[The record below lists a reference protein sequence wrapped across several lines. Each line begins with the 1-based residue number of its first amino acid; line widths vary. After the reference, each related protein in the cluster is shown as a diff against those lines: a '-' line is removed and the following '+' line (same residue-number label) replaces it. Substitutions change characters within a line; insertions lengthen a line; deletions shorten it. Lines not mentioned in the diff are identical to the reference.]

1 MSSQSIRNVVLVG
14 HNGNG
19 KTTLAEA
26 MLYRAGVLGRMGRVD
41 DGTAHCDHDP
51 EEKARHQSLSLAVA
65 SFDWRDHRI
74 NLIDTPGYTDFV
86 GEAVNGMHAADLAVF
101 VVDAVSGVQAQDQVM
116 WRHADRLGL
125 PRMVFVNGL
134 DRERSSFERTLD
146 DLQSHFGG
154 HVEAVELPLGEEAS
168 FHGIA
173 DLVGD
178 GALDY
183 SSGQSS
189 AAPIPADVVDAA
201 SDGRIQ
207 LVEDVVE
214 VDDEL
219 LEQYLEGVEPTV
231 EQLEQLIHDAV
242 DHRIVF
248 PVLCG
253 SAAKPIGVDH
263 LLDFI
268 CRVGPAPAEVGPAEA
283 VRSGEPVEVTVDAAG
298 SPVALVFKT
307 RIDDFLGQI
316 SFMKVLSGTIRAN
329 DTLVNSRTGDKDRL
343 HNLMSFTGAEHHS
356 VDRVAAGDI
365 VAATKLGDV
374 RTGDT
379 LADDTA
385 LTVLITPPPAPVYG
399 VAIHASAPAQEDK
412 LASALRR
419 FAVEDPSLVIR
430 QDATTRQTVLSGCGE
445 AHIRVVRARLKRM
458 GIDFEVEGMK
468 IAYLETLA
476 RPADVEAKHKKQSGG
491 HGQFAVAM
499 VRFEPL
505 ARGTG
510 YEFDSEVTGGS
521 IPRGLIPAV
530 GAGDRGG
537 HGQRR
542 QVRLPDGG
550 PAGGVLRRQVPLGGL
565 IGDELQ
571 DRRVPRPQAGGGAGR
586 QRGAGAGQRGPR
598 RGPRRLPGRRARRS
612 ELPPGSG
619 VRHRARLDCGHQRDP
634 RPRAHIGDPQLRD
647 RPALDDR
654 WHRHFQC
661 RAPRLSA
668 AAPRLSGQGHGRRR
682 LTLAAAGGS
691 SALEGTRTPNLLI
704 RSQMLYP
711 N

>member
-26 MLYRAGVLGRMGRVD
+26 MLYRAGVVGRMGRVD
-41 DGTAHCDHDP
+41 DGTAQCDHDP
-51 EEKARHQSLSLAVA
+51 EEKARHQSLNLSLA
-65 SFDWRDHRI
+65 SFNWRDHRI
-74 NLIDTPGYTDFV
+74 NVIDTPGYTDFV

-116 WRHADRLGL
+116 WRHAERLGL

-134 DRERSSFERTLD
+134 DRERSSFERTLG
-146 DLQSHFGG
+146 DLQSHFGA
-154 HVEAVELPLGEEAS
+154 HVEAVQLPLGAETS

-183 SSGQSS
+183 SSGKS
-189 AAPIPADVVDAA
+189 AAAAVPDDLADDA
-201 SDGRIQ
+201 SDGHIQ
-207 LVEDVVE
+207 LVEGVVE
-214 VDDEL
+214 GDDDL
-219 LEQYLEGVEPTV
+219 LEQYLEGVEPTE
-231 EQLEQLIHDAV
+231 EQLERLIHDAV
-242 DHRIVF
+242 DHRNVF

-253 SAAKPIGVDH
+253 SAAKPIGVDR

-268 CRVGPAPAEVGPAEA
+268 CRVGPAPDESGPAEGI
-283 VRSGEPVEVTVDAAG
+283 RSGEPVEVAIDASG

-329 DTLVNSRTGDKDRL
+329 DTLVNSRTADKERL
-343 HNLMSFTGAEHHS
+343 HNLMSFTGAEHQAVS
-356 VDRVAAGDI
+356 QAAAGEI

-385 LTVLITPPPAPVYG
+385 LRVPMTPPPTPVYG

-419 FAVEDPSLVIR
+419 FATEDPSLVIR
-430 QDATTRQTVLSGCGE
+430 QDSTTRQTVLSGAGE
-445 AHIRVVRARLKRM
+445 AHIRVVRARLERL
-458 GIDFEVEGMK
+458 GIDFEIEDMR
-468 IAYLETLA
+468 IAYLETLP
-476 RPADVEAKHKKQSGG
+476 RRADVEAKHKKQSGG

-505 ARGTG
+505 ARGSG
-510 YEFDSEVTGGS
+510 YEFDSEVTGGA

-530 GAGDRGG
+530 GAGIEEAMSNGG
-537 HGQRR
+537 RHGFPMVDLRAVCYDGKHHSVDSSEMSFKIAGSLALKQAVE
-542 QVRLPDGG
+542 QVGSAVLEPVSEVHVEVPDTYQGD
-550 PAGGVLRRQVPLGGL
+550 VL
-565 IGDELQ
+565 GDLNS
-571 DRRVPRPQAGGGAGR
+571 
-586 QRGAGAGQRGPR
+586 R
-598 RGPRRLPGRRARRS
+598 RGQVFGT
-612 ELPPGSG
+612 EPGSATG
-619 VRHRARLDCGHQRDP
+619 TSVIHAHVPTSEILSYVIDLRSMTGGTGTFSAEHHDYQPLPHALLARVV
-634 RPRAHIGDPQLRD
+634 AN
-647 RPALDDR
+647 DD
-654 WHRHFQC
+654 
-661 RAPRLSA
+661 
-668 AAPRLSGQGHGRRR
+668 
-682 LTLAAAGGS
+682 
-691 SALEGTRTPNLLI
+691 
-704 RSQMLYP
+704 
-711 N
+711 

>member
-26 MLYRAGVLGRMGRVD
+26 MLYRAGVLSRMGRVD
-41 DGTAHCDHDP
+41 DGTAHCDYDP
-51 EEKARHQSLSLAVA
+51 EEKARHQSLSVSLA

-74 NLIDTPGYTDFV
+74 NVIDTPGYTDFA
-86 GEAVNGMHAADLAVF
+86 GDAVNGMHAADLAVF

-146 DLQSHFGG
+146 DLQSHFGS
-154 HVEAVELPLGEEAS
+154 HVEAVELPLGAEAS

-183 SSGQSS
+183 SSGQSA
-189 AAPIPADVVDAA
+189 AAPVPDDLAPAA
-201 SDGRIQ
+201 SDGHIQ

-214 VDDEL
+214 GDDEL
-219 LEQYLEGVEPTV
+219 LEQYLEGEEPTQ
-231 EQLEQLIHDAV
+231 EQLERLISDAV
-242 DHRIVF
+242 RDRAVF

-268 CRVGPAPAEVGPAEA
+268 CRVGPAPGTDGPVAA
-283 VRSGEPVEVTVDAAG
+283 VRGGESMELDMDAAG

-316 SFMKVLSGTIRAN
+316 SFIKVLSGTIRSN
-329 DTLVNSRTGDKDRL
+329 DTLVNSRTGDKERL
-343 HNLMSFTGAEHHS
+343 HNLTSFTGADHQG
-356 VDRVAAGDI
+356 VDHVAAGDI
-365 VAATKLGDV
+365 AAVTKLGDV

-379 LADDTA
+379 LSNDAA
-385 LTVLITPPPAPVYG
+385 LSVPITPPPVPVYG
-399 VAIHASAPAQEDK
+399 VAVHASAPAQEDK

-419 FAVEDPSLVIR
+419 FATEDPSLVIR
-430 QDATTRQTVLSGCGE
+430 QDPTTRQTVLSGAGE
-445 AHIRVVRARLKRM
+445 AHIRVVRSRLDRM
-458 GIDFEVEGMK
+458 GIDFEVEDMRV
-468 IAYLETLA
+468 AYLETLA

-505 ARGTG
+505 PRGGG
-510 YEFDSEVTGGS
+510 YEFDTEVSGGA
-521 IPRGLIPAV
+521 IPRNLIPAV
-530 GAGDRGG
+530 GAGIQEAMANGG
-537 HGQRR
+537 RHGFPMVDLRA
-542 QVRLPDGG
+542 VCYDGKHHSVDSSEMSFKI
-550 PAGGVLRRQVPLGGL
+550 AGSLALKQAV
-565 IGDELQ
+565 E
-571 DRRVPRPQAGGGAGR
+571 QAGSAVLEPISEVSVEVPDSYQGDVLGDLNS
-586 QRGAGAGQRGPR
+586 R
-598 RGPRRLPGRRARRS
+598 RGQVFGT
-612 ELPPGSG
+612 EPGSAAG
-619 VRHRARLDCGHQRDP
+619 TSVI
-634 RPRAHIGDPQLRD
+634 RAHVPTSEILSYVIDLRSMTGGTGTFSAEHHD
-647 RPALDDR
+647 YQPLPHALLSKVLVADD
-654 WHRHFQC
+654 
-661 RAPRLSA
+661 
-668 AAPRLSGQGHGRRR
+668 
-682 LTLAAAGGS
+682 
-691 SALEGTRTPNLLI
+691 
-704 RSQMLYP
+704 
-711 N
+711 

>member
-26 MLYRAGVLGRMGRVD
+26 MLYRAGVVGRMGRVD

-51 EEKARHQSLSLAVA
+51 EERARHQSLSLSMA
-65 SFDWRDHRI
+65 SFDWRDHKV

-101 VVDAVSGVQAQDQVM
+101 VVDGVSGVQAQDQVL
-116 WRHADRLGL
+116 WRHAERLGL

-146 DLQSHFGG
+146 DLKSHFGG

-189 AAPIPADVVDAA
+189 AAPIPDDVADDA
-201 SDGRIQ
+201 SDGHIQ

-214 VDDEL
+214 GDDEL
-219 LEQYLEGVEPTV
+219 LEQYLEGVEPTQ
-231 EQLEQLIHDAV
+231 EQLERLIHDAV

-268 CRVGPAPAEVGPAEA
+268 CRVGPAPAEAAPAEA
-283 VRSGEPVEVTVDAAG
+283 VRRGEPVEVIIDPAG

-307 RIDDFLGQI
+307 RVDDFLGQI

-329 DTLVNSRTGDKDRL
+329 DTLVNSRTGDKERL

-356 VDRVAAGDI
+356 VDHAAAGDI

-385 LTVLITPPPAPVYG
+385 LTVLMTPPPTPVYG

-412 LASALRR
+412 LASAMRR

-430 QDATTRQTVLSGCGE
+430 QDPTTRQTVLSGSGE
-445 AHIRVVRARLKRM
+445 AHIRVVRARLERM
-458 GIDFEVEGMK
+458 GIDFEVEGLR

-476 RPADVEAKHKKQSGG
+476 RPADVQARHKKQSGG
-491 HGQFAVAM
+491 HGQFAVAV

-505 ARGTG
+505 PRGAG
-510 YEFDSEVTGGS
+510 YEFDTEVSGGA

-530 GAGDRGG
+530 GAGISEAMANGG
-537 HGQRR
+537 RHGFPMVD
-542 QVRLPDGG
+542 VRAVCYDGKYHSVDSSEMSFKI
-550 PAGGVLRRQVPLGGL
+550 AGSLALKQAV
-565 IGDELQ
+565 E
-571 DRRVPRPQAGGGAGR
+571 QAGSAVLEPVSEVRVEVPDAYQGDVLGDLNS
-586 QRGAGAGQRGPR
+586 R
-598 RGPRRLPGRRARRS
+598 RGQVFGT
-612 ELPPGSG
+612 EPGSAAG
-619 VRHRARLDCGHQRDP
+619 TSVI
-634 RPRAHIGDPQLRD
+634 RAHVPTSEILSYVIDLRSMTGGTGTFSAEHHD
-647 RPALDDR
+647 YQPLPHAL
-654 WHRHFQC
+654 
-661 RAPRLSA
+661 LSKV
-668 AAPRLSGQGHGRRR
+668 
-682 LTLAAAGGS
+682 LAKVIAD
-691 SALEGTRTPNLLI
+691 ND
-704 RSQMLYP
+704 
-711 N
+711 

>member
-1 MSSQSIRNVVLVG
+1 MSSRSIRNVVLVG

-26 MLYRAGVLGRMGRVD
+26 MLFRAGVVGRMGRVD

-51 EEKARHQSLSLAVA
+51 EEKSRHQSLALALA

-116 WRHADRLGL
+116 WRHAERLGL

-146 DLQSHFGG
+146 DLQSHFGS
-154 HVEAVELPLGEEAS
+154 HVEAVELPLGTEGS

-183 SSGQSS
+183 SSGQSA
-189 AAPIPADVVDAA
+189 AAPIPEEVAPAA
-201 SDGRIQ
+201 SDGHTQ
-207 LVEDVVE
+207 LLEDVVE
-214 VDDEL
+214 GDDEL
-219 LEQYLEGVEPTV
+219 LEQYLEGVEPTQ

-242 DHRIVF
+242 DHRSVF

-268 CRVGPAPAEVGPAEA
+268 CRVGPAPDDTGPAIA
-283 VRSGEPVEVTVDAAG
+283 VRGGESVELEMDGSG

-316 SFMKVLSGTIRAN
+316 SFMKVLSGSIRTN
-329 DTLVNSRTGDKDRL
+329 DTLVNSRTGDKERL
-343 HNLMSFTGAEHHS
+343 HNMMSFTGADHRS
-356 VDRVAAGDI
+356 VDHVVAGDI
-365 VAATKLGDV
+365 LAVTKLGDV

-379 LADDTA
+379 LSNDAA
-385 LTVLITPPPAPVYG
+385 LSVSITPPPTPVYG
-399 VAIHASAPAQEDK
+399 VAVHASAPAQEDK

-419 FAVEDPSLVIR
+419 FAIEDPSLMIR
-430 QDATTRQTVLSGCGE
+430 QDATTRQTVLSGAGE
-445 AHIRVVRARLKRM
+445 AHIRVVRARLERM
-458 GIDFEVEGMK
+458 GIDFEVENMRV
-468 IAYLETLA
+468 AYLETLA

-505 ARGTG
+505 PRGAG
-510 YEFDSEVTGGS
+510 YEFDTEVSGGA
-521 IPRGLIPAV
+521 IPRNLIPAV
-530 GAGDRGG
+530 GAGIAEAMAN
-537 HGQRR
+537 
-542 QVRLPDGG
+542 GG
-550 PAGGVLRRQVPLGGL
+550 PRGFPMVDLRAVCYDGKHHSVDSSEMSFKIAGSVALRQAVEQVGSAVLEPISEVRVEVPDSYQGDVLGDL
-565 IGDELQ
+565 NS
-571 DRRVPRPQAGGGAGR
+571 
-586 QRGAGAGQRGPR
+586 R
-598 RGPRRLPGRRARRS
+598 RGQVYGT
-612 ELPPGSG
+612 EPGS
-619 VRHRARLDCGHQRDP
+619 
-634 RPRAHIGDPQLRD
+634 
-647 RPALDDR
+647 
-654 WHRHFQC
+654 
-661 RAPRLSA
+661 
-668 AAPRLSGQGHGRRR
+668 
-682 LTLAAAGGS
+682 AAGTSVIQAHVPTSEILSYVIDLRSMTGGTGTF
-691 SALEGTRTPNLLI
+691 SAEHYDYQPLPHALLSKVI
-704 RSQMLYP
+704 AVDG
-711 N
+711 

>member
-26 MLYRAGVLGRMGRVD
+26 MLYRAGVVGRMGRVD
-41 DGTAHCDHDP
+41 DGTAHCDYDP
-51 EEKARHQSLSLAVA
+51 EEKARNQSLSVSLA

-74 NLIDTPGYTDFV
+74 NVIDTPGYTDFV

-101 VVDAVSGVQAQDQVM
+101 VVDGVSGVQAQDQVM
-116 WRHADRLGL
+116 WRHAERLGL

-146 DLQSHFGG
+146 DLQSHFGA
-154 HVEAVELPLGEEAS
+154 HVEAVQLPLGAEAS

-189 AAPIPADVVDAA
+189 SAPIPDDLADDA
-201 SDGRIQ
+201 SDSHIQ
-207 LVEDVVE
+207 LLEGVVE
-214 VDDEL
+214 GDDEL
-219 LEQYLEGVEPTV
+219 LEQYLEGEEPTT
-231 EQLEQLIHDAV
+231 EQLERLIHDAI
-242 DHRIVF
+242 DQRNVF

-253 SAAKPIGVDH
+253 SAAKPIGVDR

-268 CRVGPAPAEVGPAEA
+268 CQVGPAPAERGPAEGI
-283 VRSGEPVEVTVDAAG
+283 RRGEPVEVAIDATG

-307 RIDDFLGQI
+307 RVDDFLGQI
-316 SFMKVLSGTIRAN
+316 SFMKVLSGTIRSN
-329 DTLVNSRTGDKDRL
+329 DTLVNSRTGDKERL
-343 HNLMSFTGAEHHS
+343 HNLMSFTGAEHHA
-356 VDRVAAGDI
+356 VDQVTAGDI

-385 LTVLITPPPAPVYG
+385 LTVTMTPPPTPVYG

-419 FAVEDPSLVIR
+419 FATEDPSLVIR
-430 QDATTRQTVLSGCGE
+430 QDATTRQTVLSGAGE
-445 AHIRVVRARLKRM
+445 AHIRVVRARLERM
-458 GIDFEVEGMK
+458 GIDFEIEDMR

-499 VRFEPL
+499 VRFEPM
-505 ARGTG
+505 ARGAG
-510 YEFDSEVTGGS
+510 YEFDSEVTGGA

-530 GAGDRGG
+530 GAGIEEAMANGG
-537 HGQRR
+537 RHGFPMVDLRAVCYDGKHHSVDSSEMSFKIAGSLALKQAVE
-542 QVRLPDGG
+542 QVGSAVLEPVSKIHVEVPDAYQGD
-550 PAGGVLRRQVPLGGL
+550 VL
-565 IGDELQ
+565 GDLNS
-571 DRRVPRPQAGGGAGR
+571 
-586 QRGAGAGQRGPR
+586 R
-598 RGPRRLPGRRARRS
+598 RGQVFGT
-612 ELPPGSG
+612 EPGSSVG
-619 VRHRARLDCGHQRDP
+619 TSVIH
-634 RPRAHIGDPQLRD
+634 AHVPTSEILSYVIDLRSMTGGTGTFSAEHHD
-647 RPALDDR
+647 YQPLPHALLAKVKADDD
-654 WHRHFQC
+654 
-661 RAPRLSA
+661 
-668 AAPRLSGQGHGRRR
+668 
-682 LTLAAAGGS
+682 
-691 SALEGTRTPNLLI
+691 
-704 RSQMLYP
+704 
-711 N
+711 